1 MRIMLAHAQGGIY
14 KMESQVHEN
23 TPELQEFLRGIISQ
37 ITNTEITV
45 QKTLADILGIE
56 EED

>member
-1 MRIMLAHAQGGIY
+1 
-14 KMESQVHEN
+14 MESQVHEN